1 MLVQSWVDVLA
12 ASLQA
17 LWGTFIG
24 FIPSLVGALVILIV
38 GLIVASVVERIVER
52 IIYHIRLD
60 ALLRKL
66 GFEEYMTRAN
76 IKLNSG
82 LFLGRIA
89 YWFLTLS
96 FLLAA
101 FDILKFFA
109 LSSFVK
115 DILNYIPSIVV
126 AALIMVATLIFAQ
139 FIRNLVRASVM
150 SARLHAVKALG
161 ALTWWAIVIFGFL
174 TALLQLGVAVSIVNT
189 LITGLIAMLALAGG
203 LAFGLGGKDVAAD
216 LVRKL
221 REEMGRH

>member
-1 MLVQSWVDVLA
+1 MIVQSWVDVLA
-12 ASLQA
+12 ASLQS

-38 GLIVASVVERIVER
+38 GLIVASVVERVVER
-52 IIYHIRLD
+52 IIYHLRLD

-76 IKLNSG
+76 MKLNSG

-139 FIRNLVRASVM
+139 FLRNLVRPSVM

-203 LAFGLGGKDVAAD
+203 LAFGLGSKEVAGRFVSD
-216 LVRKL
+216 LVEKL
-221 REEMGRH
+221 KKK

>member
-1 MLVQSWVDVLA
+1 MAVQSWVDVLA
-12 ASLQA
+12 ASLQN

-38 GLIVASVVERIVER
+38 GLIVASVVERVVER
-52 IIYHIRLD
+52 IIYHLRLD

-66 GFEEYMTRAN
+66 GLEEYLTRAN
-76 IKLNSG
+76 MKLNSG
-82 LFLGRIA
+82 HFLGKIA
-89 YWFLTLS
+89 YWFLVLA

-101 FDILKFFA
+101 FDILQFFA
-109 LSSFVK
+109 LSGFVK

-126 AALIMVATLIFAQ
+126 AALIMVATLIFAN
-139 FIRNLVRASVM
+139 FLRNLVRASVM

-203 LAFGLGGKDVAAD
+203 LAFGLGGKDIAAD

-221 REEMGRH
+221 RDEMGRH